1 MIKENEEGNCSF
13 TVNLHCKFLIKE
25 RIIAIT
31 DDFCDKG
38 GKSLIFWYK
47 RHLERGKYMNVTHI
61 QPSVRTLQFCTFQYF
76 MIITCFYLPVS
87 HHGYCDRGFPT
98 PIGIVIMQLHNLYY
112 NQEGLEKKKELIKV
126 DWILLNSLLGWSHC

>member
-61 QPSVRTLQFCTFQYF
+61 
-76 MIITCFYLPVS
+76 
-87 HHGYCDRGFPT
+87 
-98 PIGIVIMQLHNLYY
+98 
-112 NQEGLEKKKELIKV
+112 
-126 DWILLNSLLGWSHC
+126 